1 MSKTLHVGA
10 FIVGSL
16 IGLAVAWALLFVGA
30 IAVGGIASLA
40 MPIALIPN
48 ALLFANYGAGLSA
61 LWALISVILFGVNEF
76 E

>member
-1 MSKTLHVGA
+1 MSKTLHAGA

-16 IGLAVAWALLFVGA
+16 IGLAIAWVLFFVGA
-30 IAVGGIASLA
+30 MAVGGIASLFTT
-40 MPIALIPN
+40 IALIPN

-61 LWALISVILFGVNEF
+61 LWALISAIIFGVNEF